1 MTSTLLPFIAGLL
14 AAVLLCGLGFVIWQ
28 RKQRTKEPEVRDAPL
43 PERAGTSDPFAQHWS
58 QRLLDIMEWKRY
70 EELVAAYIRELGF
83 ETKTVNVGAD
93 GVLVMEGFERGNAR
107 AVMLVHC
114 KAWNRAQ
121 VDEAAMR
128 GLREKMGAA
137 GIAQGAYFNTAGFAP
152 AAVALAGEAN
162 IDVVNGRELLERLA
176 QLPLERQNALLDLA
190 TDGEY
195 STPTC
200 PACTLKMVRRV
211 TVSGPQP
218 GVYFWGCANH
228 PSCKRTFPAKKD

>member
-1 MTSTLLPFIAGLL
+1 MNSTLLSFVAGVG
-14 AAVLLCGLGFVIWQ
+14 AAVLLCGLGFLVWR
-28 RKQRTKEPEVRDAPL
+28 RKHGASEPEVRDAPL

-83 ETKTVNVGAD
+83 ETKTVGVGGD
-93 GVLVMEGFERGNAR
+93 GVLVMEGFERGNAT

-114 KAWNRAQ
+114 KAWSRTQ
-121 VDEAAMR
+121 VDEPAMR
-128 GLREKMGAA
+128 DLRDKMNAA
-137 GIAQGAYFNTAGFAP
+137 KITQGAYFNTGGFAST
-152 AAVALAGEAN
+152 AVALAGEAN

-190 TDGEY
+190 TEGEY

-200 PACTLKMVRRV
+200 PTCAEKMVRRV
-211 TVSGPQP
+211 TVSGAQP
-218 GVYFWGCANH
+218 GVYFWGCANY
-228 PSCKRTFPAKKD
+228 PQCKRTFPVRKE